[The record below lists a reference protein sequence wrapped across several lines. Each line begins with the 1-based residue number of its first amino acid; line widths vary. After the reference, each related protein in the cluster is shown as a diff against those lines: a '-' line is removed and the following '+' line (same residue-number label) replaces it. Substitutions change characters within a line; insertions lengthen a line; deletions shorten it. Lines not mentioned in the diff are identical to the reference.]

1 MVSAKTPSKSK
12 AILSKPT
19 ASAFSLLLVY
29 IDVPPKRGAANGVKE
44 IRRLVGFGA
53 GIGVR

>member
-1 MVSAKTPSKSK
+1 MF
-12 AILSKPT
+12 L
-19 ASAFSLLLVY
+19 
-29 IDVPPKRGAANGVKE
+29 PKRGAANGVKE